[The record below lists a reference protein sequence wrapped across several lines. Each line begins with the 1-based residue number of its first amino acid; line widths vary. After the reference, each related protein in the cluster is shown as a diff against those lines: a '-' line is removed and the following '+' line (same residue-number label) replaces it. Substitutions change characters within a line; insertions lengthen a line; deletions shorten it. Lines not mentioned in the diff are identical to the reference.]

1 MSNTHKADQYNLGQQ
16 SRLGQ
21 AGFESFKNENDGC
34 FYFHFND
41 DKGEALLFSQ
51 AYRREIDRDKGV
63 QSVIRNAALDA
74 CFERQNTEGVHFFTL
89 RAANRQEIARSRD
102 FLKAPDLE
110 KHLTFFRQNI
120 LLSADNSMLIARA
133 NAPEK
138 TVNAPNMPTS
148 KALPQS
154 NLSSENAD
162 LKNKIKAL
170 EAHLAAQ
177 NDVFSEKKDLSD
189 EPLRQVFR
197 IEVYKSS
204 TSERIHGQIIHPFSD
219 TVQTFNGLDIQ
230 TITAFMSEKMQ
241 TTLGIVTQTVPKNQP
256 LSPRPT
262 PQLSPVTVLNLN
274 NVQQPLRANQSFVL
288 MLTALPHERNGV
300 TLGQSCLVEI
310 HVFNLDTHERYKML
324 EKRTAVVLLEEANKQ
339 SMGVRVEPLVLYAGS
354 YRLSLIVHILPSNTE
369 GGSERPT
376 WQGGIILQIY

>member
-1 MSNTHKADQYNLGQQ
+1 MSNTHKADQYNLAQP

-21 AGFESFKNENDGC
+21 AGFESFKNENDDR

-41 DKGEALLFSQ
+41 AKGVALLFSQ

-63 QSVIRNAALDA
+63 QSVIRNAALDER
-74 CFERQNTEGVHFFTL
+74 FERQNTEGGHFFTL

-102 FLKAPDLE
+102 FLKAPELE
-110 KHLTFFRQNI
+110 KQLTFFRQNL

-133 NAPEK
+133 NDPEK
-138 TVNAPNMPTS
+138 TVDAPKTS
-148 KALPQS
+148 PPKVIPQS

-162 LKNKIKAL
+162 LKTKIKVL
-170 EAHLAAQ
+170 EAQLAAQ
-177 NDVFSEKKDLSD
+177 NDVLSEKKDLSD

-204 TSERIHGQIIHPFSD
+204 TSERVHGQIIHPFSD

-241 TTLGIVTQTVPKNQP
+241 TNLGIVTQAAPKTQP
-256 LSPRPT
+256 LPPKPT

-274 NVQQPLRANQSFVL
+274 NGQQPLRANQPFAL

-310 HVFNLDTHERYKML
+310 HVFNLDTRERYKML

-369 GGSERPT
+369 GGEEELT
-376 WQGGIILQIY
+376 WQGGTILQIY